1 MESGRTQVLVEF
13 KRVRERKH
21 MIDLPLEAQKYFWG
35 DDLSDLSWE
44 KHKNYIVQTLLEKGD
59 LVSVRWLFT
68 KISKEE
74 VRLLLPDLHLQPK
87 SSNFWKIY
95 LS

>member
-1 MESGRTQVLVEF
+1 VINIPDNV
-13 KRVRERKH
+13 K
-21 MIDLPLEAQKYFWG
+21 KYFWG

-44 KHKNYIVQTLLEKGD
+44 KNKKYIIQTLLDKGD
-59 LVSVRWLFT
+59 LASWRWLFT
-68 KISKEE
+68 QVSKSE
-74 VRLLLPDLHLQPK
+74 VQKLLPELRLQPK

>member
-1 MESGRTQVLVEF
+1 MT
-13 KRVRERKH
+13 
-21 MIDLPLEAQKYFWG
+21 DLPGDAQKYFWG

-44 KHKNYIVQTLLEKGD
+44 KHKNYIIQTLLEKGD
-59 LVSVRWLFT
+59 RASLRWLFT
-68 KISKEE
+68 RVSKSE
-74 VRLLLPDLHLQPK
+74 VQKLLPDLRLQPK